1 MCGIAGYLGP
11 RSDALSRIGNAM
23 ARSLAHRGPDDE
35 GLEAVDIDGC
45 PDRAIL
51 LAHRRLSILD
61 LSPLGHQPMHDAET
75 GNWIVYNGETYN
87 FKSLRRDLEHQG
99 CSFRSQSDT
108 EVLLKGY
115 ARRGINILD
124 DLCGMFAFGLWDR
137 QRRELVLAVDH
148 VGIKPLYYWAGSN
161 GAFLF
166 ASELRALMA
175 TGLVPRRVDPV
186 GLEGYLSYGAVQ
198 GPHTIIAGVR
208 ILPPGSYLRIRADGQ
223 IDGPHEYWR
232 AQFPTADREPVQRVE
247 DVVAEVRA
255 LLDQVVAEHLV
266 SDVPLGVFL
275 SGGIDSSSVLA
286 SASSGSRSLKTFSIG
301 FAEQEFSEAAYSRE
315 MATRYGSQHTEICL
329 SEGDLLKMLP
339 GALDALDQP
348 TLDGTN
354 VYVISRAVRDA
365 GVTVVLSGQGGDEIF
380 GGYPT
385 FQQVEQAAMWRRR
398 LAVVPRLAWAGGAR
412 LWDAVQARRRVI
424 PDKVG
429 QWLGG
434 DGSAFTAYFLLRQVF
449 PPSVRRSL
457 FPGEH
462 RVSPEGLPADLAQL
476 LRDRV
481 DNLDVFNLVSLLE
494 CRTYLGNMLLRD
506 GDVMSMAHSLEVRVP
521 FLDRRLVEM
530 VSRLPGQ
537 TKLDGP
543 LPKALLLKA
552 MGDRLPASIYQRP
565 KQGFTF
571 PWSHWLRQDL
581 RPMADEALNDR
592 TAFLKLGMD
601 PSAVLGLWRA
611 FLAGRPGITWSRI
624 WTLIVLREWT
634 NRHGAAL
641 A

>member
-11 RSDALSRIGNAM
+11 SRDDLVTMGACLADA
-23 ARSLAHRGPDDE
+23 LAHRGPDDE
-35 GLEAVDIDGC
+35 GQNLLRLPGEE
-45 PDRAIL
+45 DRSL
-51 LAHRRLSILD
+51 LLVHRRLSIID
-61 LSPLGHQPMHDAET
+61 TSPEGHQPMLDPDT
-75 GNWIVYNGETYN
+75 DNRIVYNGEIYN
-87 FKSLRRDLEHQG
+87 FKMLRIGLERTG
-99 CSFRSQSDT
+99 VRFRSRSDT
-108 EVLLKGY
+108 EVLLRGY
-115 ARRGINILD
+115 GARGLKILD
-124 DLCGMFAFGLWDR
+124 ELHGMYAFAIWDER
-137 QRRELVLAVDH
+137 KRELVLAVDH
-148 VGIKPLYYWAGSN
+148 MGIKPLYYWMGSN
-161 GAFLF
+161 RAFLF
-166 ASELRALMA
+166 ASELRAILA
-175 TGLVPRRVDPV
+175 SNLVPRRVDPV
-186 GLEGYLSYGAVQ
+186 ALEGYLSYGAVQ
-198 GPHTIIAGVR
+198 GPHTIIEGVR
-208 ILPPGSYLRIRADGQ
+208 ILPPGSYLRVQADGRV
-223 IDGPHEYWR
+223 DGPHEYWR
-232 AQFPTADREPVQRVE
+232 PQFPPADYEPVQRGE

-286 SASSGSRSLKTFSIG
+286 SASAGSRSLKTFSIG
-301 FAEQEFSEAAYSRE
+301 FAEQEFSEAVYSRE

-339 GALDALDQP
+339 GALNALDQP

-354 VYVISRAVRDA
+354 VYVISCAVRDA

-385 FQQVEQAAMWRRR
+385 FRQVEQAGRWRKR
-398 LAVVPRLAWAGGAR
+398 LAVVPCLAWAGGAM
-412 LWDAVQARRRVI
+412 LWNVLQSRRRVI

-429 QWLGG
+429 QWLSG
-434 DGSAFTAYFLLRQVF
+434 DGSAVTTYCLLRQVF
-449 PPSVRRSL
+449 PPSTRRAL
-457 FPGEH
+457 FPGAH
-462 RVSPEGLPADLAQL
+462 RVSPEGLPVNLAQF

-481 DNLDVFNLVSLLE
+481 ESLDSFNLVSLLE

-530 VSRLPGQ
+530 VSKLPGRS
-537 TKLDGP
+537 KLDGP

-592 TAFLKLGMD
+592 TAFVKLGMD
-601 PSAVLGLWRA
+601 PNAVLALWRA
-611 FLAGRPGITWSRI
+611 FMAGRPGITWSRI

-634 NRHGAAL
+634 NRHGATL